1 MSVYVKCA
9 WKIVMLNYSLRVV
22 AVLLV
27 LFAAA
32 AVDPTDE
39 ELRARIVRT
48 SLLEEA
54 VLLGVISSRDVSD
67 GLTVSTSFAALN
79 GTVPAVTLLRE
90 TEWNP
95 WLHGTYASQGTAD
108 YRRISMTMRHM
119 PNFLRVAEVARMW
132 PTNFIS

>member
-1 MSVYVKCA
+1 
-9 WKIVMLNYSLRVV
+9 MLNYSLRVV
-22 AVLLV
+22 AVQLV
-27 LFAAA
+27 LCAAA

-79 GTVPAVTLLRE
+79 GTVPSVTLFRE

-95 WLHGTYASQGTAD
+95 LMMAAWD
-108 YRRISMTMRHM
+108 I
-119 PNFLRVAEVARMW
+119 
-132 PTNFIS
+132 